1 MSSNA
6 SAFSIDKL
14 IGRDNYSTWKFAVQT
29 YLEHEEL
36 WECVEGTNVDQKKDK
51 KAKSKIILL
60 VDPINYVHIEECTTS
75 KEVWLNLQQAFSDSG
90 LTRKVGL
97 LKSLITTTLDSSSSV
112 EDYVN
117 KIMSTAHKLRNINFK
132 VDDEWLGTLLL
143 AGLPESYKPML
154 MALESSGTSIT
165 ADLVKTKILQDVNI
179 KPTENSAL
187 IVHKYG
193 ENSRGKSKG
202 PRCFNCNKYGHYSKF
217 CRNKNKKN
225 GNQNTN
231 TNFVAAFSAA
241 SVNDEN
247 NWYIDSGASAH
258 MSRHRVWLENE
269 TAPKVPHV
277 RVADDKVLKVISTGN
292 IIIGVKGP
300 NSSLNNIQ
308 VKDVLYVPD
317 LATNLLSVS
326 KIIESGCTVKFN
338 EKGCIIRN
346 SNGEIAATADRV
358 NGTYRLNTNLHQ
370 ALSSVTSKGDCNF
383 LWHQRMGHIN
393 YNDLDKLQICAEG
406 MKLSTQKEDAACTS
420 CLEGKQTR
428 QPFNHGGSRAS
439 ELLEL
444 VHSDVCG
451 PMENKSIGGSRYFL
465 TFIDDYSRKVYVYML
480 THKSEALEKFK
491 EFKNQV
497 ENELNRK
504 IKILRSDNGKEYV
517 NHSFHNFL
525 RSAGIIHQTSNP
537 YTPEQNGLAERMN
550 RTLVEKAKCMIFNAC
565 LQKEYWAEAIST
577 AAYIVNRSPCRGLS
591 SDATPYEVWTGSKPN
606 ISHMKVFGCQAMVH
620 VPKERRQK
628 WDPKSRELIFVGYS
642 DTTKGYRFI
651 DPKNKRVIM
660 SRDVVFLEDTV
671 QQTKISIETDNV
683 KDKTCTNERYQSNTT
698 CTPSKPAAVEIVH
711 THDDNRAP
719 LNVSVA
725 DATIEVSSSSDEFED
740 TDYVPSRPLSPST
753 NVTVRTRR
761 QLREQADQS
770 DPVSYMCLS
779 NESAMSVLDC
789 DPQSTEEALKSELA
803 QQWRDA
809 MDVEYESLLENDT
822 WILTDLPK
830 GKRAIP
836 CKWVYKTKRNENG
849 EIVKYKARLVIK
861 GYKQRKDID
870 YQEVFAPVVRYT
882 SLRCLVATAAN
893 REGTVN
899 TVKEKLTQKFKMKDL
914 GEARF
919 CIGLKITR
927 KEDEISLDQSL
938 YIEKILQRFG
948 MAESKA
954 VNTPCDVSM
963 KLIPAKSDDEV
974 RTDIPY
980 HEAVGCLLYLSQGT
994 RPDITYAVN
1003 MLSRFNSKPT
1013 KEHWIALKRVLRYLK
1028 GTSNMKLT
1036 YKKNEENIVGYCDA
1050 DWASNIEDRR
1060 SCTGHVFLFQGAA
1073 ISWASKRQLT
1083 VALSSTEAEYM
1094 SLTSAVQEAL
1104 WLGQLHRELWSEQTD
1119 QPFIMYCDNQSTI
1132 KLSGS
1137 DVYHARSKHIDVR
1150 YHFIREKVSSRKIEV
1165 HYKSTD
1171 EMAADVLT
1179 KGLHRTK
1186 HEFCCKA
1193 MGLRS
1198 GEDDGKMERNSS

>member
-1 MSSNA
+1 M
-6 SAFSIDKL
+6 
-14 IGRDNYSTWKFAVQT
+14 
-29 YLEHEEL
+29 
-36 WECVEGTNVDQKKDK
+36 KDI
-51 KAKSKIILL
+51 SQIQL
-60 VDPINYVHIEECTTS
+60 V
-75 KEVWLNLQQAFSDSG
+75 
-90 LTRKVGL
+90 
-97 LKSLITTTLDSSSSV
+97 
-112 EDYVN
+112 
-117 KIMSTAHKLRNINFK
+117 
-132 VDDEWLGTLLL
+132 
-143 AGLPESYKPML
+143 
-154 MALESSGTSIT
+154 
-165 ADLVKTKILQDVNI
+165 
-179 KPTENSAL
+179 
-187 IVHKYG
+187 
-193 ENSRGKSKG
+193 
-202 PRCFNCNKYGHYSKF
+202 
-217 CRNKNKKN
+217 
-225 GNQNTN
+225 
-231 TNFVAAFSAA
+231 
-241 SVNDEN
+241 
-247 NWYIDSGASAH
+247 
-258 MSRHRVWLENE
+258 HRVNQLQ
-269 TAPKVPHV
+269 
-277 RVADDKVLKVISTGN
+277 LK
-292 IIIGVKGP
+292 
-300 NSSLNNIQ
+300 
-308 VKDVLYVPD
+308 LYIPMM
-317 LATNLLSVS
+317 
-326 KIIESGCTVKFN
+326 IIE
-338 EKGCIIRN
+338 
-346 SNGEIAATADRV
+346 
-358 NGTYRLNTNLHQ
+358 H
-370 ALSSVTSKGDCNF
+370 
-383 LWHQRMGHIN
+383 
-393 YNDLDKLQICAEG
+393 
-406 MKLSTQKEDAACTS
+406 
-420 CLEGKQTR
+420 
-428 QPFNHGGSRAS
+428 
-439 ELLEL
+439 
-444 VHSDVCG
+444 
-451 PMENKSIGGSRYFL
+451 
-465 TFIDDYSRKVYVYML
+465 
-480 THKSEALEKFK
+480 
-491 EFKNQV
+491 
-497 ENELNRK
+497 
-504 IKILRSDNGKEYV
+504 
-517 NHSFHNFL
+517 
-525 RSAGIIHQTSNP
+525 
-537 YTPEQNGLAERMN
+537 
-550 RTLVEKAKCMIFNAC
+550 
-565 LQKEYWAEAIST
+565 
-577 AAYIVNRSPCRGLS
+577 
-591 SDATPYEVWTGSKPN
+591 
-606 ISHMKVFGCQAMVH
+606 
-620 VPKERRQK
+620 
-628 WDPKSRELIFVGYS
+628 
-642 DTTKGYRFI
+642 
-651 DPKNKRVIM
+651 
-660 SRDVVFLEDTV
+660 
-671 QQTKISIETDNV
+671 
-683 KDKTCTNERYQSNTT
+683 
-698 CTPSKPAAVEIVH
+698 
-711 THDDNRAP
+711 P

-1036 YKKNEENIVGYCDA
+1036 YKKNEENVVGYCDA

-1137 DVYHARSKHIDVR
+1137 DVYHARSKHIDVG

>member
-1 MSSNA
+1 
-6 SAFSIDKL
+6 
-14 IGRDNYSTWKFAVQT
+14 
-29 YLEHEEL
+29 
-36 WECVEGTNVDQKKDK
+36 
-51 KAKSKIILL
+51 
-60 VDPINYVHIEECTTS
+60 
-75 KEVWLNLQQAFSDSG
+75 
-90 LTRKVGL
+90 
-97 LKSLITTTLDSSSSV
+97 
-112 EDYVN
+112 
-117 KIMSTAHKLRNINFK
+117 
-132 VDDEWLGTLLL
+132 
-143 AGLPESYKPML
+143 
-154 MALESSGTSIT
+154 
-165 ADLVKTKILQDVNI
+165 
-179 KPTENSAL
+179 
-187 IVHKYG
+187 
-193 ENSRGKSKG
+193 
-202 PRCFNCNKYGHYSKF
+202 
-217 CRNKNKKN
+217 
-225 GNQNTN
+225 
-231 TNFVAAFSAA
+231 
-241 SVNDEN
+241 
-247 NWYIDSGASAH
+247 

-370 ALSSVTSKGDCNF
+370 ALSSVTSKGDSNF

-606 ISHMKVFGCQAMVH
+606 ISHMKVFGCRAMVH

-1036 YKKNEENIVGYCDA
+1036 YKKNEENVVGYCDA

>member
-1 MSSNA
+1 M
-6 SAFSIDKL
+6 
-14 IGRDNYSTWKFAVQT
+14 
-29 YLEHEEL
+29 
-36 WECVEGTNVDQKKDK
+36 
-51 KAKSKIILL
+51 
-60 VDPINYVHIEECTTS
+60 
-75 KEVWLNLQQAFSDSG
+75 
-90 LTRKVGL
+90 
-97 LKSLITTTLDSSSSV
+97 
-112 EDYVN
+112 
-117 KIMSTAHKLRNINFK
+117 
-132 VDDEWLGTLLL
+132 
-143 AGLPESYKPML
+143 
-154 MALESSGTSIT
+154 
-165 ADLVKTKILQDVNI
+165 
-179 KPTENSAL
+179 
-187 IVHKYG
+187 
-193 ENSRGKSKG
+193 
-202 PRCFNCNKYGHYSKF
+202 
-217 CRNKNKKN
+217 
-225 GNQNTN
+225 
-231 TNFVAAFSAA
+231 
-241 SVNDEN
+241 
-247 NWYIDSGASAH
+247 
-258 MSRHRVWLENE
+258 WLENE

-370 ALSSVTSKGDCNF
+370 ALSSVTSKGDSNF

-606 ISHMKVFGCQAMVH
+606 ISHMKVFGCRAMVH

-882 SLRCLVATAAN
+882 SLRCLVATAAKYDLKIHQMDAISAFLQGDVEEELYMTQPPLYEKDSKSVCHLKKSIYGLKQASRQWN
-893 REGTVN
+893 IKLNAALQDIGLSRSRVDPCIYYCINENDILFITLYVDDLLFFYSREGTVN
-899 TVKEKLTQKFKMKDL
+899 TVKEKLTQ
-914 GEARF
+914 
-919 CIGLKITR
+919 I
-927 KEDEISLDQSL
+927 Q
-938 YIEKILQRFG
+938 
-948 MAESKA
+948 
-954 VNTPCDVSM
+954 
-963 KLIPAKSDDEV
+963 
-974 RTDIPY
+974 
-980 HEAVGCLLYLSQGT
+980 
-994 RPDITYAVN
+994 
-1003 MLSRFNSKPT
+1003 
-1013 KEHWIALKRVLRYLK
+1013 
-1028 GTSNMKLT
+1028 
-1036 YKKNEENIVGYCDA
+1036 NER
-1050 DWASNIEDRR
+1050 SRR
-1060 SCTGHVFLFQGAA
+1060 SQILYWFENNK
-1073 ISWASKRQLT
+1073 KR
-1083 VALSSTEAEYM
+1083 
-1094 SLTSAVQEAL
+1094 
-1104 WLGQLHRELWSEQTD
+1104 R
-1119 QPFIMYCDNQSTI
+1119 
-1132 KLSGS
+1132 
-1137 DVYHARSKHIDVR
+1137 
-1150 YHFIREKVSSRKIEV
+1150 
-1165 HYKSTD
+1165 
-1171 EMAADVLT
+1171 
-1179 KGLHRTK
+1179 
-1186 HEFCCKA
+1186 
-1193 MGLRS
+1193 
-1198 GEDDGKMERNSS
+1198 